1 MKFYLPKDLIISDS
15 NIAYNE
21 DENGNLYTE
30 YNKMSGYNKGLQ
42 VYYNWNL
49 YTSLT
54 TIYPM
59 VNYIWEDLI
68 VADKY
73 AYDVLNEIRFAT
85 PSAVPC
91 LSGVTVVYVRSLD
104 SYYKAKTTGNINFT
118 IEDPV
123 THANFDKIVTP
134 IIPYNYDFTKPS
146 GAENTIYWSYD
157 GVANRQRAFDSALNT
172 QTNYEDELY
181 FKFTNPIIDA
191 ISFFNLSSKTVRIKV
206 TDTATATILYDET
219 TNTLDTSHI
228 INYTT
233 YCTSRAIQ
241 KDNII
246 AQKIPTRYGA
256 DVEVWIDNSSS
267 IAKIGTIKAGILDY
281 LGKTQDGV
289 DVTNKSYNEISQ
301 RSNGEYVWNIDN
313 VDLNKSLSFSYN
325 IVIETFSFDSMM
337 TKLKSITDKEVV
349 LIGDDTDDVFFSS
362 LINYGAITASNGY
375 LKSNDTYSTLSISV
389 ENFV

>member
-1 MKFYLPKDLIISDS
+1 MKFYLPKDLVISDS

-21 DENGNLYTE
+21 DENGILYTD
-30 YNKMSGYNKGLQ
+30 YNKMNGYNKGVK
-42 VYYNWNL
+42 VYYNGNL

-68 VADKY
+68 VTDKY
-73 AYDVLNEIRFAT
+73 AFDVLNENRFPT
-85 PSAVPC
+85 PTAVPC
-91 LSGVTVVYVRSLD
+91 IDGVTIVYVRSLD

-118 IEDPV
+118 IENPV
-123 THANFDKIVTP
+123 TPANFDKITTA
-134 IIPYNYDFTKPS
+134 IIPYNYDYSKPYER
-146 GAENTIYWSYD
+146 ENTLFWKYD
-157 GVANRQRAFDSALNT
+157 GQANRNKAFDGALNT
-172 QTNYEDELY
+172 QTQYSEFIY
-181 FKFTNPIIDA
+181 FKLDNPVVNA
-191 ISFFNLSSKTVRIKV
+191 ISLFDLSSQTVRVKV
-206 TDTATATILYDET
+206 TDIVSATILSDET
-219 TNTLDTSHI
+219 ISTLDTSHI
-228 INYTT
+228 TNYTL
-233 YCTSRAIQ
+233 YCTNRAIQ
-241 KDNII
+241 KKNII
-246 AQKIPTRYGA
+246 VEKIPMRYGA
-256 DVEVWIDNSSS
+256 ELEIWINYPASD
-267 IAKIGTIKAGILDY
+267 AKVGAIKAGIIDY

-289 DVTNKSYNEISQ
+289 DVTNKSYNEVSQ

-362 LINYGAITASNGY
+362 LINYGAITASSGY
-375 LKSNDTYSTLSISV
+375 LKSNDTYSTLSVSV